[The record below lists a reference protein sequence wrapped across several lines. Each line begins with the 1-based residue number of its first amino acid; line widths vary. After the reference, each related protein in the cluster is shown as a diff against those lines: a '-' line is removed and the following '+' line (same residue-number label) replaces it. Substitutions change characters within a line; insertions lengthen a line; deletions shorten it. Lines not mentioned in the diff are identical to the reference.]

1 MKDIPNDLIYES
13 THPQSQQN
21 VNMKFKYHGASGF
34 ILLVSP
40 ETDCGD
46 STFTIVGKNTYI
58 SFKKFD
64 KALNYSGLIKD
75 SNLVIS
81 YKSVSSNNYGNKVA
95 LYPLKKF
102 HNDFISNTA
111 SSVLHV
117 IFTLIRISFLF
128 TKDKMF
134 LASFFSKRFI
144 PMIFDNLL
152 SNNFVIGSS
161 YYELI
166 VNLFRTLKFP
176 QKYISLDLLD
186 KFDRF
191 WQIFRPV
198 FDPSE
203 PINICVQQILMIKI
217 MLRKAEMS
225 LDPSDI
231 ITDLPQVK
239 SILINSPN
247 IDGSIMRRSI
257 TRIFDSYM
265 NASTKDDDFGDIL
278 STFELCFALSCDH
291 QFPHYILARDWIDQ
305 FATNLVFESKHP
317 MREREVIIEIE
328 AEYAKEVKI
337 TFDERTDLPS
347 DAEIVAIDKK
357 TMKTISKLKTDSETK
372 VQQSTFL
379 VKITIPRTRNH
390 NETNKTMTANLFK

>member
-1 MKDIPNDLIYES
+1 
-13 THPQSQQN
+13 
-21 VNMKFKYHGASGF
+21 
-34 ILLVSP
+34 
-40 ETDCGD
+40 
-46 STFTIVGKNTYI
+46 
-58 SFKKFD
+58 
-64 KALNYSGLIKD
+64 
-75 SNLVIS
+75 
-81 YKSVSSNNYGNKVA
+81 
-95 LYPLKKF
+95 
-102 HNDFISNTA
+102 
-111 SSVLHV
+111 
-117 IFTLIRISFLF
+117 
-128 TKDKMF
+128 
-134 LASFFSKRFI
+134 
-144 PMIFDNLL
+144 
-152 SNNFVIGSS
+152 
-161 YYELI
+161 
-166 VNLFRTLKFP
+166 
-176 QKYISLDLLD
+176 
-186 KFDRF
+186 
-191 WQIFRPV
+191 
-198 FDPSE
+198 
-203 PINICVQQILMIKI
+203 
-217 MLRKAEMS
+217 MS

-347 DAEIVAIDKK
+347 DTEIVAIDNK

-372 VQQSTFL
+372 VHQSTFL

>member
-166 VNLFRTLKFP
+166 VNLFKLSKNSV
-176 QKYISLDLLD
+176 IS
-186 KFDRF
+186 
-191 WQIFRPV
+191 V
-198 FDPSE
+198 
-203 PINICVQQILMIKI
+203 NLM
-217 MLRKAEMS
+217 
-225 LDPSDI
+225 
-231 ITDLPQVK
+231 
-239 SILINSPN
+239 N
-247 IDGSIMRRSI
+247 
-257 TRIFDSYM
+257 
-265 NASTKDDDFGDIL
+265 
-278 STFELCFALSCDH
+278 TFFFCYFNEL
-291 QFPHYILARDWIDQ
+291 
-305 FATNLVFESKHP
+305 N
-317 MREREVIIEIE
+317 
-328 AEYAKEVKI
+328 
-337 TFDERTDLPS
+337 
-347 DAEIVAIDKK
+347 
-357 TMKTISKLKTDSETK
+357 
-372 VQQSTFL
+372 
-379 VKITIPRTRNH
+379 
-390 NETNKTMTANLFK
+390 